1 MNRRQ
6 WVFGAAAAAAGA
18 AGIAVAWR
26 HYSPSGAGGD
36 AVSADVWGLR
46 FDRPDGTE
54 LALASLRGQPLL
66 LNFWATW
73 CAPCVKELPLID
85 GFYRQQQA
93 GGWQVLGLAID
104 SPTPVRD
111 FLAKRPVSFPVV
123 LAGLGGTDLA
133 RTLGN
138 PNGSLPFTVVI
149 GRDGRI
155 VERKLGILEPHDL
168 SRWAKGAAA

>member
-6 WVFGAAAAAAGA
+6 WVWG
-18 AGIAVAWR
+18 AVAATAGTAGVALALK
-26 HYSPSGAGGD
+26 HYSPTGSKGD
-36 AVSADVWGLR
+36 EVSPEVWGLR
-46 FDRPDGTE
+46 FDRPDGSE

-85 GFYRQQQA
+85 GFYKEQQ
-93 GGWQVLGLAID
+93 GRGWQVLGMAID

-111 FLAKRPVSFPVV
+111 FLSKRPVSFPVV
-123 LAGLGGTDLA
+123 FGGLGGTDLA

-138 PNGSLPFTVVI
+138 PNGALPFTVVV

-155 VERKLGILEPHDL
+155 VDRKLGILEPADL
-168 SRWAKGAAA
+168 TRWAKTATA